1 MSAEKP
7 FILYGA
13 KNSGSVAVEAAL
25 TLLGL
30 DFQVVDAAP
39 WGDAG
44 QQDKARRYNAL
55 GQVPTLV
62 LPGGE
67 VMTESAAIL
76 LWLGDRYPHAGL
88 SPRPEDRRRVAYLR
102 WMVYVPG
109 AIYWNYTVRD
119 YPERFVDGEAAQA
132 QLKASCRERILA
144 NWRAMEEAV
153 DPAPFVLGHSMS
165 MVDLYVAVV
174 SRWTPR
180 RRVFRQHCPK
190 LAAAVERVDAD
201 PRLQELWARRMP
213 FTPGWDVEE
222 AG

>member
-13 KNSGSVAVEAAL
+13 AGSGSVPVEAAM

-30 DFQVVDAAP
+30 DYQVVESAP
-39 WGDAG
+39 WGTAG
-44 QQDKARRYNAL
+44 ERANARRYNPL

-76 LWLGDRYPHAGL
+76 LWLGDRYAVAGL
-88 SPRPEDRRRVAYLR
+88 APRPEDRRRVAYLR
-102 WMVYVPG
+102 WMVYVPA

-119 YPERFVDGEAAQA
+119 YPERFVEGEAAQA
-132 QLKASCRERILA
+132 QLNAACRQRIIDT
-144 NWRAMEEAV
+144 WSAMEASL
-153 DPAPFVLGHSMS
+153 DPGPFLLGPQMS
-165 MVDLYVAVV
+165 LLDVYVAVA

-180 RRVFRQHCPK
+180 RKVFRQHCPK

-201 PRLQELWARRMP
+201 PRLQELWKRRFP
-213 FTPGWDVEE
+213 FDAGWDEE
-222 AG
+222 T